1 MESAFNEKDLLRY
14 AAEGNSTAFATL
26 FNNYKDKLY
35 RFLLQANGS
44 PEMTEDIIQDVF
56 LKLWK
61 DRASL
66 VNVQNFGGYLYRMAQ
81 NHVINSLKRMATE
94 THIIHELSKKQ
105 DNACSDVEEHISLQ
119 EVNRSLHSALNKLTP
134 KQKLVYTLSRDKGLR
149 HDEIA
154 RFLNISPSTVNN
166 HLIEALRIIRRQLR
180 TTPDTLT
187 LLAYLLLFLS

>member
-1 MESAFNEKDLLRY
+1 MESAYNEIDLLRY
-14 AAEGNSTAFATL
+14 AAEGDSTAFAAL

-35 RFLLQANGS
+35 GFLLHANGS
-44 PEMTEDIIQDVF
+44 PELTEDIIQDVF

-61 DRASL
+61 DRENL

-94 THIIHELSKKQ
+94 THIIRELSKKQ
-105 DNACSDVEEHISLQ
+105 TEAFSDVEEHISLQ
-119 EVNRSLHSALNKLTP
+119 EVNRSLHFAINKLTP

-154 RFLNISPSTVNN
+154 KFLNISPSTVNN

-187 LLAYLLLFLS
+187 VLVYCLLFLS

>member
-1 MESAFNEKDLLRY
+1 MESPFNEKDLLRY

-35 RFLLQANGS
+35 RFLLQVNGS

-61 DRASL
+61 DRTNL

-94 THIIHELSKKQ
+94 THIIQELSKKQ
-105 DNACSDVEEHISLQ
+105 ENACSDVEEHISLQ

-166 HLIEALRIIRRQLR
+166 HLIEALRTIRRQLR
-180 TTPDTLT
+180 TTPDTFT
-187 LLAYLLLFLS
+187 LLAGLFFFLS

>member
-1 MESAFNEKDLLRY
+1 MESAYNEIDLLRY
-14 AAEGNSTAFATL
+14 AAEGDPTAFAAL

-35 RFLLQANGS
+35 RFLLHANGS
-44 PEMTEDIIQDVF
+44 PELTEDIIQDVF

-61 DRASL
+61 DRANL

-94 THIIHELSKKQ
+94 MHIIQELSKKQ
-105 DNACSDVEEHISLQ
+105 AEACSDVEEHISLQ
-119 EVNRSLHSALNKLTP
+119 EVNRNLHYAINKLTP

-154 RFLNISPSTVNN
+154 KFLNISPSTVNN

-180 TTPDTLT
+180 TTPDSLT
-187 LLAYLLLFLS
+187 VLVYCLLFLS

>member
-1 MESAFNEKDLLRY
+1 MASSFNEKDLLRY
-14 AAEGNSTAFATL
+14 AAEGNSAAFATL
-26 FNNYKDKLY
+26 FSNYKDKLY
-35 RFLLQANGS
+35 HFLLRANGS

-66 VNVQNFGGYLYRMAQ
+66 AEIQNFGGYLYRMAQ

-94 THIIHELSKKQ
+94 THIIHELSKKIE
-105 DNACSDVEEHISLQ
+105 NACSDVEEHISLQ
-119 EVNRSLHSALNKLTP
+119 EMNRNLHSALNKLTP

-154 RFLNISPSTVNN
+154 RSLNISPSTVNN

-180 TTPDTLT
+180 ATPDTFT
-187 LLAYLLLFLS
+187 ILAYCLLFLS

>member
-1 MESAFNEKDLLRY
+1 MEYPFNEKDLLRH

-35 RFLLQANGS
+35 RFLVQANGS
-44 PEMTEDIIQDVF
+44 PELTEDIIQDVF

-61 DRASL
+61 DRANL

-94 THIIHELSKKQ
+94 THIIQELSKKQ
-105 DNACSDVEEHISLQ
+105 EDTCSDVEEHISLQ

-180 TTPDTLT
+180 TTPDSFT
-187 LLAYLLLFLS
+187 LLAYLFFLLS

>member
-1 MESAFNEKDLLRY
+1 MEYPHNEKDLLRY
-14 AAEGNSTAFATL
+14 AAEGDSRAFATL
-26 FNNYKDKLY
+26 FSNYKDKLY
-35 RFLLQANGS
+35 YFLLRANGS

-66 VNVQNFGGYLYRMAQ
+66 VDIQNFGGYLYRMAQ

-94 THIIHELSKKQ
+94 THIIHELSQKVEQ
-105 DNACSDVEEHISLQ
+105 ACSDVEEHISLQ
-119 EVNRSLHSALNKLTP
+119 ETSRNLHFALNKLTP

-149 HDEIA
+149 HEEIA
-154 RFLNISPSTVNN
+154 RSLNISPSTVNN

-180 TTPDTLT
+180 ATPDTFTILVIC
-187 LLAYLLLFLS
+187 LLSFA

>member
-1 MESAFNEKDLLRY
+1 MESALNEKDLLRY
-14 AAEGNSTAFATL
+14 AAEGNSTAFAAL

-61 DRASL
+61 DRANL

-94 THIIHELSKKQ
+94 THIITELSRKQ
-105 DNACSDVEEHISLQ
+105 AITCSDVEEHISLQ
-119 EVNRSLHSALNKLTP
+119 EVNRDLHSALSKLTP

-166 HLIEALRIIRRQLR
+166 HLIEALRTIRRQLR
-180 TTPDTLT
+180 TAPDTYT

>member
-1 MESAFNEKDLLRY
+1 MESPFNEKDLLRY

-35 RFLLQANGS
+35 RFLLQVNGS

-61 DRASL
+61 DRTNL

-94 THIIHELSKKQ
+94 THIIQELSKKQ
-105 DNACSDVEEHISLQ
+105 ENACSDVEEHISLQ
-119 EVNRSLHSALNKLTP
+119 EVNRNLHSALNKLTP

-166 HLIEALRIIRRQLR
+166 HLIEALRTIRRQLR
-180 TTPDTLT
+180 TTPDTFT
-187 LLAYLLLFLS
+187 LLAGLFFFLS

>member
-1 MESAFNEKDLLRY
+1 MESAYNEKDLLRH
-14 AAEGNSTAFATL
+14 AAEGNSTAFAAL
-26 FNNYKDKLY
+26 FNTYKDKLY
-35 RFLLQANGS
+35 GFLLHANGS

-61 DRASL
+61 DRANL

-94 THIIHELSKKQ
+94 THIIQELSKKQ
-105 DNACSDVEEHISLQ
+105 TGTCSDVEEHISLQ

-134 KQKLVYTLSRDKGLR
+134 KQKLVYTLSRDNGLR

-154 RFLNISPSTVNN
+154 KFLNISPSTVNN

-180 TTPDTLT
+180 TTPDTFTVLV
-187 LLAYLLLFLS
+187 YCLLFLS

>member
-1 MESAFNEKDLLRY
+1 MEYPHNEKDLLRY
-14 AAEGNSTAFATL
+14 AAEGDSTAFAAL
-26 FNNYKDKLY
+26 FSNYKDKLY
-35 RFLLQANGS
+35 HFLLRANGS

-66 VNVQNFGGYLYRMAQ
+66 ANIQNFGGYLYRMAQ

-94 THIIHELSKKQ
+94 THIIHELSKKVEQ
-105 DNACSDVEEHISLQ
+105 ACSDVEEHISLQ
-119 EVNRSLHSALNKLTP
+119 ETNRNLHFALDKLTP

-154 RFLNISPSTVNN
+154 RSLNISPSTVNN

-180 TTPDTLT
+180 ATPDTLT
-187 LLAYLLLFLS
+187 ILVICLLSFP